1 LLVEA
6 PPDGEEWL
14 HEPKYDGYRIGV
26 RIERGKVELWSR
38 RAREWTDDFPTVVRA
53 AAALRLGSA
62 LIDGELAAVLPNG
75 ATSFQALQNR
85 TPKTPLAF
93 FAFDLLHLG
102 GEDLRALPL
111 EERKARLATLLR
123 GTAGVIRYADH
134 VVARGPAVF
143 AEACRLGL
151 EGIVSKRLGSRYRPG
166 RNTDWQKTKCVR
178 RQELVI
184 GGFTEPEGSREAIG
198 ALLVGT
204 YEDGQLRWAGK
215 VGTGPGW
222 TGRYLRELRRRLD
235 ALATSRSPFHPP
247 VDDSWLRRNA
257 RWVRPQLVA
266 EVAFVEWTDDG
277 RVRHASM
284 QGLRED
290 KDPREVRRER
300 AIASAVLAPQ
310 KRKVPSPERP
320 LVAGIGI
327 SHPERIVY
335 SDVGVT
341 KLDVA
346 RYYDR
351 VASWMVPHVMGR
363 PLTLLRCARAVD
375 PAEDKGGCVMM
386 RHGRAWGPSALR
398 RVSIRERTKTGEYLV
413 ADDGQGLVALAQMDV
428 LEIHTWNARAEAP
441 YSHDRIV
448 VDLDPG
454 PAVRWADVVAAAKL
468 VRRMFDDLKLACWVK
483 TTGGKGL
490 HVVAPIAPAPVDECL
505 AFARAI
511 AGALVQHDPSRY
523 TTTLAKAGRERQI
536 LVDALRNNRTNTSV
550 AAYSLR
556 ARAGAPVSVPL
567 DWDELTARLTPT
579 DFDIRS
585 VGLRLRD
592 VGDPWRSYPSARQ
605 RLPADKP

>member
-1 LLVEA
+1 MEA
-6 PPDGEEWL
+6 PPEGDGWL
-14 HEPKYDGYRIGV
+14 HEPKYDGYRIGIRV
-26 RIERGKVELWSR
+26 DKGEVELWSR
-38 RAREWTDDFPTVVRA
+38 RGREWTADFPTIVRA
-53 AAALRLGSA
+53 AAELRLESA
-62 LIDGELAAVLPNG
+62 LLDGELAAVLPSG

-93 FAFDLLHLG
+93 FAFDLLHLD

-111 EERKARLATLLR
+111 EARKARLASLLR
-123 GTAGVIRYADH
+123 GTGGVIRYADH
-134 VVARGPAVF
+134 VVAGGPAVF

-151 EGIVSKRLGSRYRPG
+151 EGIVSKRLGSRYRVG
-166 RNTDWQKTKCVR
+166 RNMDWQKTKCVR

-198 ALLVGT
+198 ALVVGT

-222 TGRYLRELRRRLD
+222 TGAYLRELRRRLD
-235 ALATSRSPFHPP
+235 ALATPRSPFDPP

-257 RWVRPQLVA
+257 RWVRPELVA

-300 AIASAVLAPQ
+300 A
-310 KRKVPSPERP
+310 VPSAAPPPPKQKPLAPERP
-320 LVAGIGI
+320 LVAGIRI
-327 SHPERIVY
+327 SQPARVVY
-335 SDVGVT
+335 ADLGVN

-351 VASWMVPHVMGR
+351 VAPWMVPHVTGR

-375 PAEDKGGCVMM
+375 PAADKGGCVMM

-398 RVSIRERTKTGEYLV
+398 RVPIRERTKTGEYLV
-413 ADDGQGLVALAQMDV
+413 ADNREGLVALAQMDV
-428 LEIHTWNARAEAP
+428 LELHTWNARAEAP
-441 YSHDRIV
+441 YAHDRIV

-490 HVVAPIAPAPVDECL
+490 HVVAPIVPAPVDDCL

-536 LVDALRNNRTNTSV
+536 LVDSLRNNRTNTSV

-567 DWDELTARLTPT
+567 DWNELTARLEPT
-579 DFDIRS
+579 NFDIRS
-585 VGLRLRD
+585 VGPRLRE
-592 VGDPWRSYPSARQ
+592 VGDPWRDYPSARQ
-605 RLPADKP
+605 RLPAEKR